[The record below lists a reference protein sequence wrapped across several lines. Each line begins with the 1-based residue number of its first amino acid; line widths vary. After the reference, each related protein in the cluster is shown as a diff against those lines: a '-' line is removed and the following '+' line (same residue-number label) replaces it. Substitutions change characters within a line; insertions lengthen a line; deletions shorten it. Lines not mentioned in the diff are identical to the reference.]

1 MSTRSGYSFSR
12 SRSAPRGA
20 MGRLASSRSVA
31 AMSVAAR
38 PRDADALGRQV
49 GSSDAVPLPRNT
61 QSAVT
66 AARHTRGLAAI
77 LARWPIMKQHAIRQ
91 VCVERLDLLG
101 RIDAVKS
108 RIADA
113 VGQGLAAE
121 WDEKP
126 DMLVALEH
134 RLQEN
139 HETLTRT
146 VGSAEGARVIED
158 ALEGEEYRTK
168 FGLPVASEAAA
179 RDGGAAD
186 ESLAAGGLV
195 EDEDDTRARVWR
207 RRLDTRKASRRE
219 LGSRS
224 RPAHSTT
231 TKRGDRAVWDNI
243 TMEQAEADSSHLSY
257 YQRQTRKYGRQRRG
271 STAVAG
277 AWEIVFA
284 SGVPPDSAASQA
296 GGASVAGGGGGAGRG
311 YFSASQSV
319 ADAPDVESFSGY
331 RAEEASAAAAARVA
345 ELAERMQRPS
355 LAPGAGAA
363 QAGAPPAPSSPPKG
377 RAVHGAAAHG
387 AAARAPGAQ
396 GAARAPSDGGQPA
409 PRSPDR
415 SGEFESPSARAAR
428 AAREAS
434 DRAGQD
440 GGEGTAIARAIAALE
455 AAEQASPQG
464 IRPPRAPRTSG
475 GAAPGALPAAAVRPP
490 PASSSA
496 STSASALHQPAS
508 GPGSST
514 GSLEHT
520 GVKLARRGS
529 SRRSARGGAASQ
541 ATSGR
546 MDGDSVSGF
555 TTGDLDAVMPVM
567 RRTASAA
574 SVAAQTAENPAAAV
588 LADLPLRAH
597 RAARLLCSE
606 MAELVARYETAYDRH
621 VEALGREPED
631 GEALPDVLLGIDAAV
646 ADTRDA
652 LVRAVGQDR
661 AQTLVEMV
669 GDPDARIAMGLAEE
683 SEDFQETEEDARL
696 WRRKL
701 GRFKSRTF
709 QAGVG
714 AAAEEAAAATTGRAP
729 PSGREPFGAASAD
742 PRQSAENVSYYRRQA
757 RKYGRGRRGSTAHEG
772 AWDAIFADAAQEPA
786 GMFSPLRK

>member
-1 MSTRSGYSFSR
+1 
-12 SRSAPRGA
+12 
-20 MGRLASSRSVA
+20 MGKMTSSRSVA

-38 PRDADALGRQV
+38 PRDADALGRQI

-66 AARHTRGLAAI
+66 AAKHTRGLAAI

-101 RIDAVKS
+101 RIDAVQS

-121 WDEKP
+121 GDEKP
-126 DMLVALEH
+126 DMLISLEH

-139 HETLTRT
+139 HETLART

-158 ALEGEEYRTK
+158 ALEDDEYRTK

-186 ESLAAGGLV
+186 DSMPPGGFA
-195 EDEDDTRARVWR
+195 EDDDDTRARVWR

-224 RPAHSTT
+224 RPTHSTT

-243 TMEQAEADSSHLSY
+243 TMEQSEADSSHLSY

-284 SGVPPDSAASQA
+284 PGVAPDSAASQA
-296 GGASVAGGGGGAGRG
+296 GGASADGGGTGRG
-311 YFSASQSV
+311 FFSASESV
-319 ADAPDVESFSGY
+319 VNAPDADAFTGY
-331 RAEEASAAAAARVA
+331 RAEESSAAAAARVA

-355 LAPGAGAA
+355 LAPGAGSVPAS
-363 QAGAPPAPSSPPKG
+363 APAAPSSPSRG
-377 RAVHGAAAHG
+377 RTTRGATRAA
-387 AAARAPGAQ
+387 GAQ
-396 GAARAPSDGGQPA
+396 DAAPTPADGGA
-409 PRSPDR
+409 SASRSPDR
-415 SGEFESPSARAAR
+415 PGEFESPSTRAAR
-428 AAREAS
+428 AAREVSAW
-434 DRAGQD
+434 AGED
-440 GGEGTAIARAIAALE
+440 GDEGTAIARAIAALE

-464 IRPPRAPRTSG
+464 IRPPRAPKGSG
-475 GAAPGALPAAAVRPP
+475 GAAPGTLPAAAIRPP
-490 PASSSA
+490 PASGSA
-496 STSASALHQPAS
+496 STTGSAPHHPAS
-508 GPGSST
+508 GAGSST

-520 GVKLARRGS
+520 GTAAARRFS
-529 SRRSARGGAASQ
+529 SRRSAPGGGVSQ

-546 MDGDSVSGF
+546 MDGDSVGGF
-555 TTGDLDAVMPVM
+555 TTGDLAAVMPVM

-574 SVAAQTAENPAAAV
+574 SVAAQAAENPAAAV

-701 GRFKSRTF
+701 GRYKSRTF

-729 PSGREPFGAASAD
+729 PSGREPFGAASVD

-786 GMFSPLRK
+786 GLFSPLRK